1 MKRFEIFFDNPLQ
14 KTSSPADTA
23 NRRAKTN
30 YNSAAKLKTR
40 ATARPSVITAWML
53 EASITEYLAMSL
65 RNLNIA
71 PRAFLGFAFIA
82 LLVIGLGV
90 FAVSRMSIIRQAS
103 VDMES
108 TQLPSVGY
116 LGNLTENVLRL
127 RILSFRVLVNRDA
140 SALQEAQTRIGALI
154 DKVRTAQ
161 SSYAALPATPEEAA
175 LYKTFTATLD
185 SYMQAQSQMLEL
197 SRQDKLDELRAL
209 INTRIKDGTD
219 QMGEQLNKLIALNN
233 SDAKAASVVA
243 GEHYSSAITGIVV
256 VAVIAALLTVLLAW
270 LLTRSIVTPLNR
282 ALQVAQTIA
291 GGNLTTAIEID
302 GQDEPA
308 RLLGALSEMQSN
320 LRKTIEQIAGSATQL
335 GAAAEELSTVTQE
348 ASRGMQQQNNE
359 IEQAATAVNEMTA
372 AVEEVARNAV
382 STSEASNQSTQAARE
397 GRDRVVETVNAIQT
411 MTHDVQNTSLMIE
424 GLATQGRDIG
434 KVLDVIR
441 AIAEQTN
448 LLALNAAIEAARAGE
463 AGRGF
468 AVVAD
473 EVRALAH
480 RTAQSTQEIEKM
492 VAGIQNGTG
501 EAVSS
506 MAQSNQRTQST
517 LAMARAAGVAL
528 EQITQSIH
536 LINERNLVIASASE
550 EQAQVSREVD
560 RNLVNIRDLA
570 TQSAAGANQT
580 SAATHELSRL
590 AVNLNA
596 MVARFVI

>member
-1 MKRFEIFFDNPLQ
+1 
-14 KTSSPADTA
+14 
-23 NRRAKTN
+23 
-30 YNSAAKLKTR
+30 
-40 ATARPSVITAWML
+40 
-53 EASITEYLAMSL
+53 MSL
-65 RNLNIA
+65 RQLNIA

-82 LLVIGLGV
+82 LLVIVLGV
-90 FAVSRMSIIRQAS
+90 FAVNRMSIIRQS
-103 VDMES
+103 SIDMGS
-108 TQLPSVGY
+108 TQLPSVQQ
-116 LGNLTENVLRL
+116 LGVVTENILRM
-127 RILSFRVLVNRDA
+127 RILSFRILVNREPA
-140 SALQEAQTRIGALI
+140 SLQEAQTRIGVLT
-154 DKVRTAQ
+154 DKARKAQ
-161 SSYAALPATPEEAA
+161 AAYAELPAGPDEAA
-175 LYKTFTATLD
+175 LYKQFSATLD
-185 SYMQAQSQMLEL
+185 SYMQAQREMLDL
-197 SRQDKLDELRAL
+197 SRQNKVDEMRTL

-219 QMGEQLNKLIALNN
+219 LMGEQLNRLVQYNA
-233 SDAKAASVVA
+233 DGAKAAGVIAESNYNTAVN
-243 GEHYSSAITGIVV
+243 GIIAVS
-256 VAVIAALLTVLLAW
+256 VIAALMTVLLAW
-270 LLTRSIVTPLNR
+270 LLTRSIVSPLSR
-282 ALQVAQTIA
+282 AVQAAQTIA
-291 GGNLTTAIEID
+291 GGDLSKTIEVD
-302 GQDEPA
+302 GKDEPA
-308 RLLGALSEMQSN
+308 RLLGALATMQTN
-320 LRKTIEQIAGSATQL
+320 LRQTIEQISGSATQL
-335 GAAAEELSTVTQE
+335 GAAAEELSAVTEE
-348 ASRGMQQQNNE
+348 ASRGLHQQNNE

-397 GRDRVVETVNAIQT
+397 GRDRVVETVDAIQT

-424 GLATQGRDIG
+424 GLAAQGRDIG

-506 MAQSNQRTQST
+506 MQQSNQRTQST
-517 LAMARAAGVAL
+517 LEMARAAGVAL

-590 AVNLNA
+590 AVDLNA